1 MPKDQILLDPARTA
15 LVMIDLQ
22 NGILAQSLHP
32 RSGDVVLENARNLI
46 AKFRSANTPIVL
58 VRVYWSSDMADAPHQ
73 MVDLPSVPAKC
84 PPEDWGT
91 LVDGLVQPG
100 DIVITKHQWGAF
112 YGTEL
117 DLQLRRR
124 GVDTIILGGV
134 VTNFGVESTARS
146 AWEHGY
152 NVVIAEDTTATKSV
166 EMHQF
171 SITEILPRIARIRQS
186 TELTFTTP

>member
-91 LVDGLVQPG
+91 LVDDLNPAILSLPNINGARFTVPILICSFAVAGLKPSSLAVSSPISAWNPPPG
-100 DIVITKHQWGAF
+100 
-112 YGTEL
+112 
-117 DLQLRRR
+117 RR
-124 GVDTIILGGV
+124 G
-134 VTNFGVESTARS
+134 NTA
-146 AWEHGY
+146 
-152 NVVIAEDTTATKSV
+152 
-166 EMHQF
+166 
-171 SITEILPRIARIRQS
+171 ITS
-186 TELTFTTP
+186 

>member
-1 MPKDQILLDPARTA
+1 MRNEKTLLNPACSA

-22 NGILAQSLHP
+22 NGILAQPLHP
-32 RSGDVVLENARNLI
+32 RSGDVVLENARGLI
-46 AKFRSANTPIVL
+46 AKFRAANAPIVL
-58 VRVYWSSDMADAPHQ
+58 VRVFWSPDMADAPRQ
-73 MVDLPSVPAKC
+73 PVDMPSVPPKC
-84 PPEDWGT
+84 PPDDWGT
-91 LVDGLVQPG
+91 LVDGLEQPG

-124 GVDTIILGGV
+124 GIDTIVLGGV
-134 VTNFGVESTARS
+134 VTNFGVESTARA

-152 NVVIAEDTTATKSV
+152 NIVIAEDTTATKSI

-171 SITEILPRIARIRQS
+171 SITEILPRIARIRRS
-186 TELTFTTP
+186 DELEFTAP